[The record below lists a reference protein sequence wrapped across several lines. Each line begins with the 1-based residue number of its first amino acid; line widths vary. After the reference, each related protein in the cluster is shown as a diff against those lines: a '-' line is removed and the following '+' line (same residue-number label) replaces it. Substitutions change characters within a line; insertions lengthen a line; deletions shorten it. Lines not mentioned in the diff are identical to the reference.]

1 MKDIIL
7 KLLNKDASLRLGQG
21 GSEEILAHPWFA
33 DLDLV
38 ALENM
43 TLAPKLVTNSNPV
56 YFNIDNSPQALE
68 ETKLT

>member
-7 KLLNKDASLRLGQG
+7 KLLNKDPTVRLGQG
-21 GSEEILAHPWFA
+21 GSQEILADPWFA

-43 TLAPKLVTNSNPV
+43 TLPP
-56 YFNIDNSPQALE
+56 
-68 ETKLT
+68 